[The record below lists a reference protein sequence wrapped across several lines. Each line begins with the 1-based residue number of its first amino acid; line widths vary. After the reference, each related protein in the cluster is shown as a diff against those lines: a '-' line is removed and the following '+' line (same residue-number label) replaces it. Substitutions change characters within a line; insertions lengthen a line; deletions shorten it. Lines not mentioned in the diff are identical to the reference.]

1 MKSKNQGKWQP
12 RLYSSITIDLSFD
25 VIRIFV
31 LAFLIEYFN
40 WINLKNELNI
50 QIYAHFYLKN
60 LDNMKFFKLKNFVK
74 IFFYQNKR
82 QNLTNYFWIYFKW
95 DKRDLKSL

>member
-50 QIYAHFYLKN
+50 
-60 LDNMKFFKLKNFVK
+60 
-74 IFFYQNKR
+74 
-82 QNLTNYFWIYFKW
+82 
-95 DKRDLKSL
+95 